1 MNQAAAG
8 SGGRPPGTP
17 RTRANKLGDRIA
29 EIVAEMLERRIK
41 DPRLGFVTVTEARVT
56 GDLREAT
63 VYYTVYGSPEEV
75 AGTAAAL
82 ASATGLIRSEV
93 GRQTGIK
100 HTPSITFVEDKV
112 PDNARAIEDLVAKAR
127 QADAEVAA
135 VRADAVHAGDADP
148 YRQPANR
155 VDEDDSEGNDLVDD
169 QFDDDPDDDDLDD
182 DDVATGPLGNYPGR
196 AGNGGRS
203 ARP

>member
-1 MNQAAAG
+1 
-8 SGGRPPGTP
+8 
-17 RTRANKLGDRIA
+17 
-29 EIVAEMLERRIK
+29 MLERRIK

-63 VYYTVYGSPEEV
+63 VYYTVYGSDEEI

-100 HTPSITFVEDKV
+100 HTPSITFVEDTV
-112 PDNARAIEDLVAKAR
+112 PDTARTIEDLVERAR

-135 VRADAVHAGDADP
+135 ARADAVPAGEADP
-148 YRQPANR
+148 YRQPAER
-155 VDEDDSEGNDLVDD
+155 GDADDNDLIDD
-169 QFDDDPDDDDLDD
+169 QFDDDLDEDFDDDQT
-182 DDVATGPLGNYPGR
+182 AGGPLGNYPPRG
-196 AGNGGRS
+196 AGGGRYS
-203 ARP
+203 RS